1 MKKNNK
7 ITAFDPEYTVLGVIV
22 ATQEIRRAQHS
33 YIQGRK
39 GAYRAIVKT
48 KGGLTVVEDLGILS
62 GWEFPQW
69 SSALDVFLN
78 FKKGALQVI
87 QFQPHGFDHWVTVFS
102 RTGNKVTTIDTDLL
116 AALKVGHINQ
126 NWSKTTLYNQYQY
139 KAVNAVHWEC
149 KAFMHNN

>member
-1 MKKNNK
+1 MKKKNK

-22 ATQEIRRAQHS
+22 ATPEIRRAQHS

-39 GAYRAIVKT
+39 GTYRAIVKT
-48 KGGLTVVEDLGILS
+48 KGGLTVVEDLGIMCM
-62 GWEFPQW
+62 WEKPQW

-78 FKKGALQVI
+78 FKQGALQVI

-102 RTGNKVTTIDTDLL
+102 RTGNKVTIIDTDLL
-116 AALKVGHINQ
+116 AALTVGHINQ